1 MMHGKCHKCGSP
13 RSRCDRDLMTQTYQT
28 KNTSL
33 EAGMGT
39 TLAKGDFVEDFVSPG
54 HEAFERQVKSWA

>member
-1 MMHGKCHKCGSP
+1 
-13 RSRCDRDLMTQTYQT
+13 MTQTYQT

-39 TLAKGDFVEDFVSPG
+39 TLAKGDFVEDFADQG
-54 HEAFERQVKSWA
+54 REAFEHRVKSWAQSRPTGETIPE